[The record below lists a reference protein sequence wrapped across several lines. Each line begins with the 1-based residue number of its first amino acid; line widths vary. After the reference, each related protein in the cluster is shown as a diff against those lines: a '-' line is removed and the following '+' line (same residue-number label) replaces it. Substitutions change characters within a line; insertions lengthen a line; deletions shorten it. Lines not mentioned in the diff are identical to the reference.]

1 MPYPGRLGSV
11 ASPNFQ
17 LFASSIS
24 VLFGINN
31 RRDQPQNLGNRLNR
45 VLSISAM
52 SSPNVLFSL
61 SRVDRDA
68 MSAHIALVPSQKA
81 SAKLKSAKELFSGH
95 AMRKGKALN
104 GAQRWND

>member
-1 MPYPGRLGSV
+1 
-11 ASPNFQ
+11 
-17 LFASSIS
+17 
-24 VLFGINN
+24 
-31 RRDQPQNLGNRLNR
+31 
-45 VLSISAM
+45 
-52 SSPNVLFSL
+52 
-61 SRVDRDA
+61 